1 MVNNGGSMTDKNYDP
16 HYASDGSKTSASL
29 RDKFAM
35 AAMQGDLASQN
46 EDLGYFPNDSPD
58 EGLVNRANFY
68 YRMAD
73 AMLKAR
79 R

>member
-1 MVNNGGSMTDKNYDP
+1 MTDKNYAP
-16 HYASDGSKTSASL
+16 HYASDGSNTSASL

-35 AAMQGDLASQN
+35 AAMQGDLASHS
-46 EDLGYFPNDSPD
+46 EDLGYFPNDFPD

>member
-1 MVNNGGSMTDKNYDP
+1 MTNKNYDP
-16 HYASDGSKTSASL
+16 YYAKDGSNTAASL

-35 AAMQGDLASQN
+35 SAMQGDLASQDEN
-46 EDLGYFPNDSPD
+46 TGYYENSTPD
-58 EGLVNRANFY
+58 ECLTARAEFY

-79 R
+79 EK